1 MNWTLMSDRLR
12 NLSLADNADSE
23 HQRVVDVS
31 PLFELSDALLCHIV
45 RLSENAQGCAATHS
59 RLMSAVLRSKRAATV
74 TAADGVPPDTI
85 CSSRCFSTAN
95 SFGDSAKLTLHVLR
109 DNPRF
114 CKRWFKDW
122 ALRLRPAKDMHA
134 LHIEFWDEGS
144 RTIDRADTNKH
155 MSPSMMDML
164 QWVLHGVENAVQV
177 ITISQTY
184 PPMFH
189 FNTQSSYSRMGAEA
203 GLFFSQLTHLRS
215 LRLHGALVEIQTMAC
230 PHLRQCLISLPQ
242 LHDLVLSNNGLDAK
256 DLETLEPAWNHLP
269 ALQSL
274 DLGGNELFCNA
285 ACSLAIAL
293 RSLTTL
299 TFLSLS
305 KNYLFYD
312 YEDELSDFQML
323 SSALSGLSLLR
334 TLDMSFLK
342 IFAPFGCAAFS
353 TALNNLTALSHL
365 NLNYVHLDF
374 NSSVHSFPGFLS
386 GPSGLQ
392 HLSMAYFSSDEINAE
407 GFAFT
412 LRTLTGL
419 RYLDLSNSSRL
430 CALFES
436 QHFFSSLQ
444 ALTRLEVLNL
454 SAVKIQCEHANLL
467 VSNFYPALE
476 GMQFSLRSL
485 DVSGHPLL
493 EWNSATE
500 FSNALTCLKHT
511 LQHLTLMACLQ
522 NLPLECIVMIATA
535 LSGLERLQSID
546 LSDNSISASSMGVLG
561 PSLGCLTTLKSLNL
575 SSNRDLLSED
585 GASHISAALIKLTG
599 LTYLGMRDVSGLSL
613 VGVQQLRVLT
623 PSLAALT
630 KLESLNLMRSAFLA
644 EEIALSVL
652 APALRQLSTLTQL
665 IVGGYKMNPMGSAA
679 GLVIDESSVIRAV
692 LSEAISHMPACKLG

>member
-1 MNWTLMSDRLR
+1 M
-12 NLSLADNADSE
+12 
-23 HQRVVDVS
+23 
-31 PLFELSDALLCHIV
+31 
-45 RLSENAQGCAATHS
+45 

-85 CSSRCFSTAN
+85 CSSRCFNIIAQ
-95 SFGDSAKLTLHVLR
+95 SFGDSAKLTLHVHR
-109 DNPRF
+109 DNPRISE
-114 CKRWFKDW
+114 RWFKEW

-134 LHIEFWDEGS
+134 LHIEFKRGWT
-144 RTIDRADTNKH
+144 RRIDKADTNKLR
-155 MSPSMMDML
+155 SPSLMDML
-164 QWVLHGVENAVQV
+164 QWVLHGVEDAVQV
-177 ITISQTY
+177 ITITQTH

-189 FNTQSSYSRMGAEA
+189 FNTQSSHSRMGAEA

-215 LRLHGALVEIQTMAC
+215 LRLHGALVEIHTMAC
-230 PHLRQCLISLPQ
+230 PHLRQCLMISLPQ

-256 DLETLEPAWNHLP
+256 DLETLEPAWRHLP

-323 SSALSGLSLLR
+323 SSAFSGLRQLR

-342 IFAPFGCAAFS
+342 IFAPFGCAAFL

-374 NSSVHSFPGFLS
+374 NSVHSFPGFLS

-392 HLSMAYFSSDEINAE
+392 HLSMAYFSSDKINAE
-407 GFAFT
+407 GFASV
-412 LRTLTGL
+412 LRNLTGL
-419 RYLDLSNSSRL
+419 RYLDLSNSIRL
-430 CALFES
+430 CVLFES
-436 QHFFSSLQ
+436 PQLFSSLQ

-454 SAVKIQCEHANLL
+454 SAFK
-467 VSNFYPALE
+467 
-476 GMQFSLRSL
+476 MQW
-485 DVSGHPLL
+485 HPLL

-500 FSNALTCLKHT
+500 FSNALTCLKQT
-511 LQHLTLMACLQ
+511 LQHLNLSACLPS
-522 NLPLECIVMIATA
+522 LPLESIAIVATA

-546 LSDNSISASSMGVLG
+546 LSHNSISASSMGVLG
-561 PSLGCLTTLKSLNL
+561 PSLGCLTTLKSVNL
-575 SSNRDLLSED
+575 SSNDRDLLSED

-599 LTYLGMRDVSGLSL
+599 LTFLGMSEVCGLSL

-630 KLESLNLMRSAFLA
+630 KLESLDLMCSVFLT
-644 EEIALSVL
+644 EETASSVL
-652 APALRQLSTLTQL
+652 APALRQLSALTQL
-665 IVGGYKMNPMGSAA
+665 IVGDCKSINTMGSAVD
-679 GLVIDESSVIRAV
+679 LPNNES
-692 LSEAISHMPACKLG
+692 